1 MCTNSFKIVIE
12 RCTFGPNVESIPL
25 VGHTVFTQDD
35 VLSIV
40 AVQNFAKSPSVVWG
54 SVIDRAVWRQTS

>member
-1 MCTNSFKIVIE
+1 MCINSFKRVIE
-12 RCTFGPNVESIPL
+12 CCTFGPNVEYIPL
-25 VGHTVFTQDD
+25 VGQTVFTQDG

-40 AVQNFAKSPSVVWG
+40 AARNFAKSPFVAWG